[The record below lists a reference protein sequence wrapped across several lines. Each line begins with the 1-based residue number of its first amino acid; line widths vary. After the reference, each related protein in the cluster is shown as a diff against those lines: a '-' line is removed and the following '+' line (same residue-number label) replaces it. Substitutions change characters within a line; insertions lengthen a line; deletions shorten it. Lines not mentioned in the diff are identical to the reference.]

1 MRRLTLTINDTS
13 FDDDGLYECSAGNV
27 YGNTTTS
34 INITVHGKSQMIIT
48 SSSFISLILL

>member
-34 INITVHGKSQMIIT
+34 INITVHGKSQTIAQY
-48 SSSFISLILL
+48 SLHLLSFL